1 MLTICRTSKTKQIN
15 ADHVISTNRRAV
27 STLMISS
34 IVMLGL
40 SGCGQKGALYL
51 TDADGQAVQTS
62 SAVLESTSNPQDAAF
77 AGINDNNV
85 NRVPNA
91 PNAQGTQN
99 AELPEPSND
108 PNDY

>member
-1 MLTICRTSKTKQIN
+1 MLTIRRASKTKQIN
-15 ADHVISTNRRAV
+15 ADHVISINRRAV

-85 NRVPNA
+85 NRA

-99 AELPEPSND
+99 SELPEPSND